1 MRMLLKARLRT
12 DQGNRAMQSGELEKT
27 LLAVLEDLKPE
38 AAYFVSDEGKRCA
51 LIFFGMGDSWEP
63 PRIAEP
69 FFMEYDAEV
78 AVQPAMNIE
87 DAQRGLAALTG
98 HG

>member
-12 DQGNRAMQSGELEKT
+12 EQGNRAIQSGEMEKT
-27 LLAVLEDLKPE
+27 LLALLEDLKPE
-38 AAYFVSDEGKRCA
+38 AAYFVPDEGKRCA
-51 LIFFGMGDSWEP
+51 LIFFDMEDSWEL
-63 PRIAEP
+63 PRITEP

-78 AVQPAMNIE
+78 SIQPAMNVE